1 MQEREYTHTWE
12 GVNWMSL
19 DSFLQQEL
27 DKRGWSQQDL
37 ERESGVPDS
46 TISRIRHGGVR
57 EPPASKLYKIAAAL
71 GIPFWRI
78 MAAAGYTSD
87 VPGAPDAE
95 AKRRA
100 DILGSDPEL
109 ADAFDEIQKYNDD
122 DRRAFLDYVEFKR
135 SQRDRRRSR
144 RNAPPHPPEDPQDQE

>member
-1 MQEREYTHTWE
+1 
-12 GVNWMSL
+12 MSL
-19 DSFLQQEL
+19 DSFIQREL
-27 DKRGWSQQDL
+27 DRRGWSQQDL

-71 GIPFWRI
+71 EVPFWRI

-95 AKRRA
+95 TQRRA
-100 DILGSDPEL
+100 DILATDPEL
-109 ADAFDEIQKYNDD
+109 AAAFDEIQAYGED
-122 DRRAFLDYVEFKR
+122 DRRAFFDYVEFKR
-135 SQRDRRRSR
+135 NQRDRRRR
-144 RNAPPHPPEDPQDQE
+144 RNGPRPAPEDHQDRE